1 MNEWDQLSDTLTE
14 DNFFC
19 KNKESNESS
28 DSDGEEENVNDAHA
42 LYQNVSTVATQP
54 LKVEV
59 LPVML
64 YLKTLPVAD

>member
-1 MNEWDQLSDTLTE
+1 MNEREQLSDTLTE

-19 KNKESNESS
+19 KINEVNESS

-42 LYQNVSTVATQP
+42 LYQKP